1 MGAFPRPQCPPGSPA
16 LRQLLDAVPVSSSP
30 TTNGLPTPPQSVAGW
45 ADGWIQGG
53 VHEWGRAATFLI
65 WFPWGETG
73 IPEPGTVTQQASP
86 GPSAAAHASSQPRC
100 SPALVP
106 GHTSTFTVSLLWFNV
121 SVSSSNLSLAW
132 AEPQTARLKRH
143 PRGFPG
149 AGRPAGVEQGG
160 ESSGPSRHI
169 EAVPGLLVLT
179 SLRPETQRQLSH
191 PTGNQNF

>member
-1 MGAFPRPQCPPGSPA
+1 MGPFPRPQCPLGSSA

-30 TTNGLPTPPQSVAGW
+30 TTNILTPPPQSVAGW

-86 GPSAAAHASSQPRC
+86 GPQAAAHASSQPPC

-106 GHTSTFTVSLLWFNV
+106 GHTSTFTVSLLRFNV
-121 SVSSSNLSLAW
+121 SVSSCNLSLAW
-132 AEPQTARLKRH
+132 AEPQTAGLRRH
-143 PRGFPG
+143 PRGFPAG
-149 AGRPAGVEQGG
+149 AEQGG
-160 ESSGPSRHI
+160 ASSGPSRHI

-191 PTGNQNF
+191 PTGDQSF